1 MMRGRVMGAGVFIA
15 VGLSLGMAIPQA
27 APANQYCAANARSE
41 GALVQLWRGVKC
53 TGASVASDGW
63 RPNFK
68 AFNDA
73 ATGQVVDVNNDI
85 SSVAIKP
92 GHCVRFWGRT
102 NYQGDA
108 STILCTPPSPEDNA
122 MSSISFD
129 DRAASLKVCAD
140 DRKAE
145 SNADGPPPPLGGGG
159 GGGGGPPPP
168 SPPPAPTPPP
178 TPDRTPADPP
188 NLDDEANDFPFP
200 GADTIALHDG
210 SDQYGTFGATKS
222 GFDLPFGVTTPDLNV
237 PWSVHGSGA
246 DVGSTSA
253 LGGDALPNG
262 GGAWTEPD
270 SEIWTPGAFYKVT
283 DVGRYYLFYTAVAND
298 AFAKGSDGRRCI
310 GVAHSTKPFAE
321 YVTESKPLVC
331 PTKGDR
337 WAIDSDVTEGPD
349 GEVWMTW
356 RDGQRAEGHESALS
370 AMRLKFGADGSV
382 ARASTPTVIM
392 TSDDLTWAHYK
403 KGDAG
408 DKGVTVIENPSAF
421 YNAGSWYLFYSGNRW
436 QQNYYATG
444 IAYCGSKLDVGL
456 CRQMPD
462 NRRAWFDYV
471 APDDALP
478 PSKRKYPLPGNKR
491 RPGAMDVYRARDGQ
505 PWVTWNYLADAGG
518 RKSRT
523 ARLLV
528 KGTGS
533 TADFKIG

>member
-1 MMRGRVMGAGVFIA
+1 MMRVWGTGAGVLIA
-15 VGLSLGMAIPQA
+15 VTSSLGMAMPQA
-27 APANQYCAANARSE
+27 ARADGYCAANARSA
-41 GALVQLWRGVKC
+41 GALVQLWRGMKC
-53 TGASVASDGW
+53 TGASVAADGW

-108 STILCTPPSPEDNA
+108 STILCTPPSPGDNA

-145 SNADGPPPPLGGGG
+145 CNADGPPSSL

-168 SPPPAPTPPP
+168 PPPPPP
-178 TPDRTPADPP
+178 TPTPTPTPAGAGADPP

-210 SDQYGTFGATKS
+210 SNMYGTFGATRS

-237 PWSVHGSGA
+237 PWSTHGSG
-246 DVGSTSA
+246 DYVGSTST

-262 GGAWTEPD
+262 GGDWADPD

-283 DVGRYYLFYTAVAND
+283 DVGRYYLFYTAI
-298 AFAKGSDGRRCI
+298 AKDSGGRRCV
-310 GVAHSTKPFAE
+310 GVAHSTKPFTE
-321 YVTESKPLVC
+321 YVTELEPLVC

-337 WAIDSDVTEGPD
+337 WAIDADVTEGPD

-356 RDGQRAEGHESALS
+356 RDGQRAHASESALS
-370 AMRLKFGADGSV
+370 AMRLKFGTDGSV
-382 ARASTPTVIM
+382 DRASKPTVIM
-392 TSDDLTWAHYK
+392 RSDDLLWAHYG
-403 KGDAG
+403 KGD
-408 DKGVTVIENPSAF
+408 DGVTVIENPSAF
-421 YNAGSWYLFYSGNRW
+421 FSNGSWYLFYSGNKW
-436 QQNYYATG
+436 QENYYATG
-444 IAYCGSKLDVGL
+444 IAHCGRKLDDGL
-456 CRQMPD
+456 CRQMPND
-462 NRRAWFDYV
+462 RAAWFAY
-471 APDDALP
+471 AGPSDALP
-478 PSKRKYPLPGNKR
+478 SGMRKYALPGN
-491 RPGAMDVYRARDGQ
+491 
-505 PWVTWNYLADAGG
+505 
-518 RKSRT
+518 
-523 ARLLV
+523 
-528 KGTGS
+528 
-533 TADFKIG
+533 